1 MTADIKAEILAPTK
15 NVVLT
20 KVLSPTGG
28 EILDDA
34 IYNEEK
40 IEVSNSSGYWLWP
53 KIIYFLVRK
62 KKRKCKIKSDSA
74 KGS

>member
-1 MTADIKAEILAPTK
+1 MRQQK
-15 NVVLT
+15 NGVLT

-40 IEVSNSSGYWLWP
+40 IEVSKKSVIP
-53 KIIYFLVRK
+53 LVIGCCLK
-62 KKRKCKIKSDSA
+62 LFFGEEKEEEMQD
-74 KGS
+74 

>member
-40 IEVSNSSGYWLWP
+40 IEVSKKSVIP
-53 KIIYFLVRK
+53 LVIGCCLK
-62 KKRKCKIKSDSA
+62 LFFGEEKEEEMQD
-74 KGS
+74 